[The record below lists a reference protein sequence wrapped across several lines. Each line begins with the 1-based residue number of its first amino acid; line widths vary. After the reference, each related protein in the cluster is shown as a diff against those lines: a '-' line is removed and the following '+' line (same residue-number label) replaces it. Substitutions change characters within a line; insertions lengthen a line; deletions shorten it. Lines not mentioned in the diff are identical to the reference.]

1 VQAALSPAV
10 SRAGVIRHNGG
21 MTGFWMASVT
31 PIAPPKSANPTLRF
45 LLYAAALTG
54 GWSAI
59 LCLFIYGIG
68 RLLGVPFEVQSA
80 FGGSLQVVPWIVVV
94 IAPLL
99 AAVAGALLSA
109 LMLGRRN
116 ARRVVYWGGT
126 LIAVL
131 TLASPLM
138 QPADVIWST
147 RIWLSIMHVITWF
160 LVVPQLA
167 RIVGDSEPGASVER
181 DA

>member
-1 VQAALSPAV
+1 MQAALSPAV

-116 ARRVVYWGGT
+116 ARRAGYWGGT
-126 LIAVL
+126 LICVL

>member
-1 VQAALSPAV
+1 MPVAFASLV
-10 SRAGVIRHNGG
+10 SRAPIVRHNGG

-54 GWSAI
+54 GWSAL
-59 LCLFIYGIG
+59 LCLLVYGIG
-68 RLLGVPFEVQSA
+68 RALGVPFEVQSA
-80 FGGSLQVVPWIVVV
+80 VGGGLTVVPWLLILIV
-94 IAPLL
+94 PLL
-99 AAVAGALLSA
+99 AAAIGALLSA

-126 LIAVL
+126 L
-131 TLASPLM
+131 LALISLALPLR
-138 QPADVIWST
+138 QPVDVIWST
-147 RIWLSIMHVITWF
+147 RIWLAILHLITWF

-181 DA
+181 DT

>member
-1 VQAALSPAV
+1 MPAAFAPPV
-10 SRAGVIRHNGG
+10 SRALLIRHNGG

-31 PIAPPKSANPTLRF
+31 PIAPPRSANPTLRF

-54 GWSAI
+54 GWAAL
-59 LCLFIYGIG
+59 LCLLVYGIG
-68 RLLGVPFEVQSA
+68 RALGVPFEVQSVV
-80 FGGSLQVVPWIVVV
+80 GGSQIVVPWLLVL

-99 AAVAGALLSA
+99 AAVVGALLSA

-126 LIAVL
+126 L
-131 TLASPLM
+131 LALISLGSPLM
-138 QPADVIWST
+138 QPGDVIWST
-147 RIWLSIMHVITWF
+147 RIWLVILHVITWF

-181 DA
+181 DT

>member
-1 VQAALSPAV
+1 
-10 SRAGVIRHNGG
+10 
-21 MTGFWMASVT
+21 MT

-54 GWSAI
+54 GWAGLPS
-59 LCLFIYGIG
+59 LLVYGIG
-68 RLLGVPFEVQSA
+68 RLLGVPFEVPSL
-80 FGGSLQVVPWIVVV
+80 FGGDLTVVPWLLVLF
-94 IAPLL
+94 APVFV
-99 AAVAGALLSA
+99 AAVGALLSS
-109 LMLGRRN
+109 LMLGRRG

-126 LIAVL
+126 FIAL
-131 TLASPLM
+131 LSLSRILM
-138 QPADVIWST
+138 QPADVLWST
-147 RIWLSIMHVITWF
+147 RIWLAIPNVITWL

>member
-1 VQAALSPAV
+1 
-10 SRAGVIRHNGG
+10 
-21 MTGFWMASVT
+21 MT

-54 GWSAI
+54 GWAGLLS
-59 LCLFIYGIG
+59 LLVYGIG
-68 RLLGVPFEVQSA
+68 RLLGVPFEVPSL
-80 FGGSLQVVPWIVVV
+80 FGGDLTVVPWLLVLF
-94 IAPLL
+94 APVFV
-99 AAVAGALLSA
+99 AAVGALLSRV
-109 LMLGRRN
+109 MLGRRG

-126 LIAVL
+126 FIAL
-131 TLASPLM
+131 LSLSRILM
-138 QPADVIWST
+138 QPADVLWST
-147 RIWLSIMHVITWF
+147 RIWLAIPNVITWL

>member
-1 VQAALSPAV
+1 
-10 SRAGVIRHNGG
+10 
-21 MTGFWMASVT
+21 MT

-54 GWSAI
+54 SWAGLLS
-59 LCLFIYGIG
+59 LLVYGIG
-68 RLLGVPFEVQSA
+68 RLLGVPFEVPSI
-80 FGGSLQVVPWIVVV
+80 FGGDLTVVPWLLVLFAPVFVAVV
-94 IAPLL
+94 
-99 AAVAGALLSA
+99 GALLSRV
-109 LMLGRRN
+109 MLGRRG

-126 LIAVL
+126 FIAL
-131 TLASPLM
+131 LSLSRILM
-138 QPADVIWST
+138 QPADVLWST
-147 RIWLSIMHVITWF
+147 RIWLAIPNVITWL

>member
-1 VQAALSPAV
+1 
-10 SRAGVIRHNGG
+10 
-21 MTGFWMASVT
+21 MT

-54 GWSAI
+54 GWAGLLS
-59 LCLFIYGIG
+59 LLVYGIG
-68 RLLGVPFEVQSA
+68 RLLGVPFEVPSL
-80 FGGSLQVVPWIVVV
+80 FGGDLAVVPWLLVLF
-94 IAPLL
+94 APVFV
-99 AAVAGALLSA
+99 AAVGALLSS
-109 LMLGRRN
+109 LMLGRRG

-126 LIAVL
+126 FIAL
-131 TLASPLM
+131 LSLSRILM
-138 QPADVIWST
+138 QPADVLWST
-147 RIWLSIMHVITWF
+147 RIWLAIPNVITWL

>member
-1 VQAALSPAV
+1 
-10 SRAGVIRHNGG
+10 
-21 MTGFWMASVT
+21 MTGFWTTSVT

-54 GWSAI
+54 SWAGLLS
-59 LCLFIYGIG
+59 LLVYGIG
-68 RLLGVPFEVQSA
+68 RLLGVPFEVPSI
-80 FGGSLQVVPWIVVV
+80 FGGDLTVVPWLLVLFAPVFVAVV
-94 IAPLL
+94 
-99 AAVAGALLSA
+99 GALLSRV
-109 LMLGRRN
+109 MLGRRG

-126 LIAVL
+126 FIAL
-131 TLASPLM
+131 LSLSRILM
-138 QPADVIWST
+138 QPADVLWST
-147 RIWLSIMHVITWF
+147 RIWLAIPNVITWL

>member
-1 VQAALSPAV
+1 
-10 SRAGVIRHNGG
+10 
-21 MTGFWMASVT
+21 MT

-54 GWSAI
+54 SWAGLLS
-59 LCLFIYGIG
+59 LLVYGIG
-68 RLLGVPFEVQSA
+68 RLLGVPFEVPSI
-80 FGGSLQVVPWIVVV
+80 FGGDLTVVPWLLVLF
-94 IAPLL
+94 APVFV
-99 AAVAGALLSA
+99 AAVGALLSS
-109 LMLGRRN
+109 LMLGRRG

-126 LIAVL
+126 FIAL
-131 TLASPLM
+131 LSLSRILM
-138 QPADVIWST
+138 QPADVLWST
-147 RIWLSIMHVITWF
+147 RIWLAIPNVITWL